1 MKIEKNSLQNIF
13 LILCNF
19 PFN

>member
-1 MKIEKNSLQNIF
+1 MIAIF

-19 PFN
+19 CY